1 MKTVQLA
8 GPHRPK
14 ERGDVLVGIAAR
26 RRADLRMNLHLPGLP
41 VFQQPKVSTLAW
53 IAGGLFAYEG
63 LIRRERITGEEPLE
77 ILVPGDAEI
86 DASSLTEAVE
96 SILRFTLD
104 VHPPVRV
111 RRVTSTGSEQST
123 PASNLD
129 FDSVALFSG
138 GTDSVCGIAEAKA
151 LGLAPIGVSVTHS
164 GGTVACVQTLVDST
178 LSHLGVPC
186 VRAGL
191 STEGGWRLQQL
202 RGVLYTTIGGL
213 AAITTSNPRLIISES
228 GPTMFLPRFAPL
240 DDVTLTTNPYVLS
253 LTTGILKSQFGR
265 RCELIEPYSKMTKA
279 ESVASCRVKDAI
291 PNSHSCGDTRFVSHP
306 RATHCGVCFGCI
318 IRRTACL
325 VAEVDDA
332 RYASDPLCQTAEHLG
347 TGWRR
352 NQRVSVDKFSE
363 VMAVLIFARR
373 ILEDK
378 LPASIR
384 LHLESHG
391 VEDLFRRL
399 AMDILSG
406 LYLLEQKPGLRN
418 PVVNRFYRECL
429 RDGIISQASVE
440 ARLSDVRGGRFRPDF
455 SIGRPGL
462 HSAE

>member
-8 GPHRPK
+8 GPHRPT
-14 ERGDVLVGIAAR
+14 ERGDVLVGVAAR
-26 RRADLRMNLHLPGLP
+26 RRADLRMNLDLPCLP
-41 VFQQPKVSTLAW
+41 VFKQPKVSALAW

-63 LIRRERITGEEPLE
+63 LIRTKRITGEEPLE

-86 DASSLTEAVE
+86 VASSLTAAVE

-104 VHPPVRV
+104 VYPQVKV
-111 RRVTSTGSEQST
+111 RRVTSTGNEPSA

-151 LGLAPIGVSVTHS
+151 LGLSPLGMSVTHS
-164 GGTVACVQTLVDST
+164 GGTAACVKTLVDST
-178 LSHLGVPC
+178 LSHLRVPC
-186 VRAGL
+186 ICARL
-191 STEGGWRLQQL
+191 STKGGGLQQL

-213 AAITTSNPRLIISES
+213 AAITTSTPRLIVSES

-240 DDVTLTTNPYVLS
+240 DDVTLTTNPYVLG

-265 RCELIEPYSKMTKA
+265 RCELIEPYSKLTKA
-279 ESVASCRVKDAI
+279 ESIASCRVKDAI
-291 PNSHSCGDTRFVSHP
+291 PNSHSCGDTRFARHP
-306 RATHCGVCFGCI
+306 KATHCGVCFGCI
-318 IRRTACL
+318 VRRTACL
-325 VAEVDDA
+325 VADVDDA
-332 RYASDPLCQTAEHLG
+332 HYASDPLCQTAEHLG

-352 NQRVSVDKFSE
+352 NQRVSVDTFSE

-373 ILEDK
+373 ILEGR
-378 LPASIR
+378 LPDSVR
-384 LHLESHG
+384 LHLESNG
-391 VEDLFRRL
+391 VEDLFHRL

-406 LYLLEQKPGLRN
+406 LHLLERKHGLRN

-429 RDGIISQASVE
+429 RDGIISQAAVE
-440 ARLSDVRGGRFRPDF
+440 ARLSEVRGGKFRPDF
-455 SIGRPGL
+455 SAVRPCT
-462 HSAE
+462 AAA